1 MQKFR
6 LLLALAVVVGM
17 GVFAAL
23 GARAQAP
30 TGAGAERAARF
41 PVKLHGHDIESTF
54 IRMPLPAGEEKYGR
68 LQGDRLK
75 SFVNEITGVS
85 RKSREDGELLWG
97 RIAGTKYDDMVE
109 TLVEEKFKAWG
120 LQSHRQ
126 YFDLPPQ
133 WFPTSWE
140 FRATGAGKTV
150 EFKTVR
156 PARGGPA
163 TPASGVD
170 LEAVWVGLGRESDFA
185 DRDVKGKLAVL
196 YSFPTPGVVGH
207 TASRDDA
214 VQRAADRGAA
224 AVLLNIAIPGNVQ
237 VATGGSSDV
246 PTFTIGTEDMAAFQA
261 LMNQGTVK
269 VHLQLGV
276 ERRAGLRDANVWGIL
291 PGTTDEDIIVMAHH
305 DGYFESALDNAS
317 GMAVVLGLAEYFS
330 KVPPSQRRR
339 TLKFVTTS
347 GHHAGS
353 LGVRWMHDN
362 KATFLAKTALAMNA
376 EHVSAIQIHW
386 DRFGPGLRRSNN
398 ISARRWFLN
407 GSDKLAAI
415 VLNAYKKFGVTIYE
429 DMDPIASGD
438 MGSIERDVPSLQLI
452 ESALYYHT
460 DHDRPDYVPAAGLEA
475 VARAYAKII
484 EDVNELQR
492 AELVPGPYATPSRRT
507 TSLP

>member
-1 MQKFR
+1 
-6 LLLALAVVVGM
+6 
-17 GVFAAL
+17 
-23 GARAQAP
+23 
-30 TGAGAERAARF
+30 
-41 PVKLHGHDIESTF
+41 
-54 IRMPLPAGEEKYGR
+54 MPLPPGQEKYGR
-68 LQGDRLK
+68 LQGERLK
-75 SFVNEITGVS
+75 VFVDEITGVS
-85 RKSREDGELLWG
+85 RKSRDDGELLWG

-120 LQSHRQ
+120 LQSHRRVLRPAAAVVPHVVGVPR
-126 YFDLPPQ
+126 D
-133 WFPTSWE
+133 
-140 FRATGAGKTV
+140 RRGKDV

-156 PARGGPA
+156 PARGRQRPRERHRPRG
-163 TPASGVD
+163 D
-170 LEAVWVGLGRESDFA
+170 LGRS
-185 DRDVKGKLAVL
+185 RPRR
-196 YSFPTPGVVGH
+196 PTSRTEMSKENSPSC
-207 TASRDDA
+207 TASRRRVWLAIQPVEMTQWSGLSD
-214 VQRAADRGAA
+214 GAA

-269 VHLQLGV
+269 VRLQLGV

-317 GMAVVLGLAEYFS
+317 GMSVVLGLARYLLEGPAVATS
-330 KVPPSQRRR
+330 PDAEVCDDLWPPC
-339 TLKFVTTS
+339 
-347 GHHAGS
+347 GS

-415 VLNAYKKFGVTIYE
+415 VLNAYKNFGVTIYE

-460 DHDRPDYVPAAGLEA
+460 DQDRPDYVPAAGLEA

-484 EDVNELQR
+484 DDVNQLQR
-492 AELVPGPYATPSRRT
+492 AELVPGPYVTPSRRT